1 MNLRTRHRGWLAWL
15 PALLAVP
22 CAAADDPTLRKDLTA
37 VLALLGAPCGQ
48 VVQATRQRD
57 NDHLVT
63 CQDGHR
69 YRIFINEQGQV
80 VAQKR

>member
-15 PALLAVP
+15 PALLSVP
-22 CAAADDPTLRKDLTA
+22 CAAAEDPALRKDLTA
-37 VLALLGAPCGQ
+37 VLALMGTPCGQ

-69 YRIFINEQGQV
+69 YRIFINEQGRV